1 MGKKV
6 IQILLFIFLF
16 TNLFAD
22 ETDNFTYSKVSQKD
36 SYEVI
41 NEKFN
46 YYLQKG
52 IDDANS
58 KGKGNNKK
66 VLYKAINKYITDRNF
81 KDSITLD
88 IYADKNI
95 DLINVKKEDSIYYN
109 WNLVNGMSLGK
120 KGTFMAGVIN
130 FNGIQIGI
138 DKLEHMFRTGE
149 ILFRLMDKGYKMEED
164 FETIIEGFI
173 DKIHTDFGLRLD
185 IKNIFWRGFCS
196 QGDGLCFDF
205 KLGDKEAFE
214 FLLKLKC
221 ENIEHLKDAVNISD
235 VGIEIETVK
244 NNFATHYCHS
254 NTRDINVDIYIKND
268 ADIKNKSLFDLLSNP
283 ESFKNLQD
291 EIRVWY
297 VDRCQEMY
305 HELEKHYNEVQ
316 DLESEQE
323 DLTFSERVDELVDPE
338 MDIDKV
344 INLIQDATSLNYT
357 KGEAYNLIEKFR
369 ESFKNDYMIIR
380 KIN

>member
-1 MGKKV
+1 
-6 IQILLFIFLF
+6 
-16 TNLFAD
+16 
-22 ETDNFTYSKVSQKD
+22 
-36 SYEVI
+36 
-41 NEKFN
+41 
-46 YYLQKG
+46 
-52 IDDANS
+52 
-58 KGKGNNKK
+58 
-66 VLYKAINKYITDRNF
+66 
-81 KDSITLD
+81 
-88 IYADKNI
+88 
-95 DLINVKKEDSIYYN
+95 
-109 WNLVNGMSLGK
+109 
-120 KGTFMAGVIN
+120 
-130 FNGIQIGI
+130 
-138 DKLEHMFRTGE
+138 
-149 ILFRLMDKGYKMEED
+149 MEED
-164 FETIIEGFI
+164 YEIILEGFI
-173 DKIHTDFGLRLD
+173 DKIHTDFGLKLD
-185 IKNIFWRGFCS
+185 IENIFWRGFYS

-291 EIRVWY
+291 EIKVWY
-297 VDRCQEMY
+297 MDQCGEMY

-357 KGEAYNLIEKFR
+357 KGEAYNLIEKFK
-369 ESFKNDYMIIR
+369 EDFNSKYMIVK